1 MKRDREFADEV
12 GKLAD
17 AFVWPTHGHRPVRIP
32 FLVTSNIGG
41 YDLPLDAAVLAREQK
56 TLDNFGFN
64 GGTERMLH
72 GAWFMQA
79 DSYARP
85 DLDTMRLL
93 AKQRRI
99 IGDAYG
105 LSGKALAQWWAV
117 GKLPLT
123 S

>member
-64 GGTERMLH
+64 GGPERMLH

-85 DLDTMRLL
+85 DLDLTEQVVQMYNS
-93 AKQRRI
+93 
-99 IGDAYG
+99 GDAG
-105 LSGKALAQWWAV
+105 DAAPEGEK
-117 GKLPLT
+117 KEEKK
-123 S
+123 